1 MAEEVTEGEDTSEE
15 ISEETKAEE
24 TLLTEADSEES
35 ESKEDSSADSSDK
48 ADSKEEASVVPETYE
63 FSMPEGVKLDEAIA
77 ADFSLIAKDAS
88 LTQVQADKFVSM
100 YQKAQ
105 ADGLEAQQTAWQDQ
119 ISEWRDE
126 ASSDSEIG
134 GAKFQENI
142 GLAKK
147 GLDVFGNEK
156 LKEALNTSGMGN
168 HPEII
173 RMLTKI
179 GAAVSDD
186 SFVFGKNN
194 PQVKKSHA
202 DIMFPNQGKN

>member
-1 MAEEVTEGEDTSEE
+1 MAEENTEVEETSEE
-15 ISEETKAEE
+15 TSEDVNVDN
-24 TLLTEADSEES
+24 TLLTDSVDEESKSEE
-35 ESKEDSSADSSDK
+35 DSPADSSDK
-48 ADSKEEASVVPETYE
+48 ADPKEESAVPETYE
-63 FSMPEGVKLDEAIA
+63 FSMPEGVELDEATA

-88 LTQVQADKFVSM
+88 LTQVQADKFVSI

-119 ISEWRDE
+119 LASWRDE
-126 ASSDSEIG
+126 ASSDPDIG

-168 HPEII
+168 HPEVI

-179 GAAVSDD
+179 GTAVSDD

-202 DIMFPNQGKN
+202 DLLFPNQGKT